1 LQRSV
6 LATSLWSEISNAD
19 FASRSLYDV
28 LGEQCGIALDRASET
43 IRAVSLDDDEAAL
56 LGVMPGSAAL
66 ESIRVSRTVDG
77 AAFLYDR
84 ALLRG
89 EATEIRTERSAV
101 GMRVA
106 FQTL

>member
-1 LQRSV
+1 
-6 LATSLWSEISNAD
+6 
-19 FASRSLYDV
+19 
-28 LGEQCGIALDRASET
+28 
-43 IRAVSLDDDEAAL
+43 
-56 LGVMPGSAAL
+56 
-66 ESIRVSRTVDG
+66 VSRTVDD

-89 EATEIRTERSAV
+89 EATEIRTERSAA